1 LANLL
6 RGTNLN
12 EVKDLA
18 ESEGFRD
25 LCNKL
30 SLTEITD
37 ACDMYLEKDD
47 GKNAI
52 ILSGHDKT
60 EINRNFEKW
69 KTIYDA
75 TSQFLGESFSL
86 GEKFQDKQAIFVVSS
101 LALRRCQLYNEEL
114 KQSLAGD
121 AEFREYL
128 MIENMIAQRIFALDY
143 DNRT

>member
-12 EVKDLA
+12 EVEDLA

-30 SLTEITD
+30 SLTEIMD
-37 ACDMYLEKDD
+37 ACDMYLEQDD

-60 EINRNFEKW
+60 EINRNFENGKP
-69 KTIYDA
+69 
-75 TSQFLGESFSL
+75 FMM
-86 GEKFQDKQAIFVVSS
+86 
-101 LALRRCQLYNEEL
+101 QLYNFLEKVFL
-114 KQSLAGD
+114 
-121 AEFREYL
+121 
-128 MIENMIAQRIFALDY
+128 
-143 DNRT
+143 